1 MKTHIPQFLLWTAMA
16 VVLALVFTLYLRPD
30 FVLDVANQIWG
41 CY

>member
-1 MKTHIPQFLLWTAMA
+1 MKTRIPPFLLWTAMA
-16 VVLALVFTLYLRPD
+16 VVLALVFALYLRPD

>member
-1 MKTHIPQFLLWTAMA
+1 MTPPYRRLLLWSAMA

>member
-1 MKTHIPQFLLWTAMA
+1 MA
-16 VVLALVFTLYLRPD
+16 VVLALVFALYLRPD